1 MKEKKSEREV
11 IEALL
16 HLSELVINNIRLEI
30 ANVLCQLGWCKELIA
45 EDGCPICHMEKEQA
59 EKEALEKEN
68 KD

>member
-45 EDGCPICHMEKEQA
+45 EDGCPICLMEKEQA
-59 EKEALEKEN
+59 EKEASEKEN